1 MIIGIDFDNTIA
13 NYNHLFE
20 KVAYNNKFIK
30 NKFYRSKNSVKKI
43 LLDPNTNAGIKKWQT
58 IQGQV
63 YGKYMNQAKV
73 YSGLNKFLIY
83 CKYRKVKVFIISHKS
98 KFGHF
103 DKEKISLRK
112 EAVKWLEK
120 KHFFNKDKLNINK
133 KNVFFLNTREKKIK
147 KIIDLKCTHHIDDLT
162 EIFSHKDFPNKV
174 NKILITNNKYKSLA
188 NDINIFN
195 NWFSIS
201 NFFFGSENQY
211 IVKQYLHFH
220 YKKNYIKN
228 VKKIK
233 GQRNSNIYKIKTSDN
248 KNMALKMY
256 PNII

>member
-30 NKFYRSKNSVKKI
+30 NKFYISKNSVKKI

-112 EAVKWLEK
+112 EAVKLFAIKEENLECLK
-120 KHFFNKDKLNINK
+120 EPHESAAAGPSRDHRGRRA
-133 KNVFFLNTREKKIK
+133 RERARAPGHRRRAVGGPRAHGAGRGEGGFREEPPR
-147 KIIDLKCTHHIDDLT
+147 DPRARAAAVQHAPERAAAGPHVQ
-162 EIFSHKDFPNKV
+162 EE
-174 NKILITNNKYKSLA
+174 
-188 NDINIFN
+188 
-195 NWFSIS
+195 
-201 NFFFGSENQY
+201 GS
-211 IVKQYLHFH
+211 
-220 YKKNYIKN
+220 
-228 VKKIK
+228 
-233 GQRNSNIYKIKTSDN
+233 
-248 KNMALKMY
+248 
-256 PNII
+256 P